1 MCCMADQAINKGV
14 RCSLQ
19 IHIHTY
25 SVKRFISQCQ
35 SHLTWLLSSFDFG
48 GWKYFA
54 FIHHS
59 AYTLQCSMQ
68 SCNINMKYHYES
80 GNFVEPKAIMR
91 VECHSLS
98 FGRIRETKQWSP
110 SFRTPIVGK
119 WYFMLIYHHYSQSSM
134 LSPFASFTDLSI
146 FGVFFSLV
154 VRFFEW
160 KMPCCSYIL
169 LVCAICIFNL
179 PAIPAQFREKRFVLH
194 NISFTTK
201 TRTINLMWICYLIL
215 HFFICYL
222 IRFNCSPVV
231 IHWYLRSWQT
241 IKFNF
246 FL

>member
-91 VECHSLS
+91 VECHTLS

-146 FGVFFSLV
+146 FGVFFLLLFDFSNGKCRV
-154 VRFFEW
+154 VHTFCLCVQYVYSICQR
-160 KMPCCSYIL
+160 YL
-169 LVCAICIFNL
+169 LNSERNA
-179 PAIPAQFREKRFVLH
+179 
-194 NISFTTK
+194 SFYTTFLSPQ
-201 TRTINLMWICYLIL
+201 RLEPSIWCEYVIW
-215 HFFICYL
+215 FFISSYVFWSVL
-222 IRFNCSPVV
+222 TAA
-231 IHWYLRSWQT
+231 L
-241 IKFNF
+241 
-246 FL
+246 